1 MDASYVFGRGA
12 REYLAPLFYIHLAQ
26 IVVFPSAC
34 RRRLSNGYVSWR
46 VYLFVGSFLSSA
58 INCPYALRKC
68 DWPWYPCLGNSGL
81 VQACILLQIRAKAL
95 VTVGAPTS
103 TTDRYLGACRSFLCG
118 MVFLE
123 VTCQVTSVP
132 FFRFI
137 CFLTQTWPWAHCC
150 VVRPASHNWKDLD
163 TDSWFEAAAQSSAAP
178 HMTIPSKMSMADA

>member
-1 MDASYVFGRGA
+1 MVASYVFGRGA
-12 REYLAPLFYIHLAQ
+12 RDYLAPLFYLHLDQ

-34 RRRLSNGYVSWR
+34 RRRLSNGCVSWR
-46 VYLFVGSFLSSA
+46 VYLFVGSFLSST
-58 INCPYALRKC
+58 NCPYALRKC
-68 DWPWYPCLGNSGL
+68 TWPWYPCLGNSGL
-81 VQACILLQIRAKAL
+81 VQACILLQIHAKAL

-137 CFLTQTWPWAHCC
+137 LFFDSNMALGTLLRGTSRQSQLEKKNLTLT
-150 VVRPASHNWKDLD
+150 V
-163 TDSWFEAAAQSSAAP
+163 DSRQQLKAALLLA
-178 HMTIPSKMSMADA
+178 